1 MGSAAKFGRERPEG
15 ALGPGDESYPGAGT
29 GKAMG
34 EDLADPP
41 RCPCDQ
47 YSFALQL
54 HFPSVR
60 SPYGLGSDS
69 ENLGPA
75 GERATGTLNL

>member
-15 ALGPGDESYPGAGT
+15 VLGPSDESDPGAGT
-29 GKAMG
+29 GKTVG
-34 EDLADPP
+34 EGLTDSP

-54 HFPSVR
+54 HCPRLR
-60 SPYGLGSDS
+60 SACRPGGDS
-69 ENLGPA
+69 ENLKT
-75 GERATGTLNL
+75 ATGAT